1 MSGHSKWS
9 QIKRQKGVAD
19 IKKGRTFTK
28 ISNAITI
35 AVKQGGGVTDPD
47 QNFRLRLAIDSSKAA
62 NMPKENIERAIK
74 RAISKEAGDIEE
86 VIYEGFAPG
95 GKVSLIIEAAT
106 DNVQRTSATIKSIFN
121 KSGANFGQPG
131 SVMYQFKQIG
141 RIIVNKKGTTFEK
154 IFEEAVNLGAEDVED
169 VNDEVFIYANVGN
182 IKEVRDGL
190 SEQGIE
196 VLDSEISKI
205 PVATISL
212 DEDLQSKTKVE
223 KFIES
228 LEELDDVQ
236 KVYSNLE

>member
-35 AVKQGGGVTDPD
+35 AVKQGGGITDPD

-169 VNDEVFIYANVGN
+169 ANG
-182 IKEVRDGL
+182 
-190 SEQGIE
+190 
-196 VLDSEISKI
+196 
-205 PVATISL
+205 
-212 DEDLQSKTKVE
+212 EDFLYVH
-223 KFIES
+223 
-228 LEELDDVQ
+228 
-236 KVYSNLE
+236 